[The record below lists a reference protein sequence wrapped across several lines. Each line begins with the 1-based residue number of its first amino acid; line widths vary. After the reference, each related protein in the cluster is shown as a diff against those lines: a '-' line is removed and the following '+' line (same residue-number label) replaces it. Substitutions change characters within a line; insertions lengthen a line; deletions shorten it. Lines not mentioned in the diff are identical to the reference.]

1 MTIKEA
7 LNEYKFDNVG
17 QYMAIGQAL
26 GYKTNYKEGT
36 LSFSKGDE
44 FHSTTV
50 NAVRAHLAGTEPNEE
65 AQKASREHVC
75 KFFDKDKAL
84 LPEYAKEM
92 EKEGLS
98 IIKWDGLKGERN
110 GEKKDGFTIVD
121 HKNKVVYTGRSLYDH
136 AFENGYVLDGKGTQ
150 LEKGVMSE
158 MMDVNGKSGKLR
170 FTDKGVSVFYRK
182 EALTIPDR
190 ILGQKINK
198 KKKEQ
203 LLDGDIVPLSYKGSH
218 VFLQVDRD
226 LNSVIV
232 KTNKE
237 INIPNV
243 IGRTD
248 KYEGYKLTEADK
260 HLLANGFSLE
270 NKLMH
275 SDQGFIIANISL
287 TDDKKGISFN
297 NIQTITDGKA
307 QEIIK
312 QLQKEGPDKK
322 EEKVNEQAE
331 KPQRDFDSELR
342 EATAKYDFAKMSDLK
357 DEGYKPSEEVIR
369 GLGKEM
375 KITEVQSIAIE
386 KIFGIKPEVTP
397 PEAEKSEKIQEQNMN
412 TENQRETSKQELSR
426 EDREFLQH
434 IIDNNGKFPKVGE
447 VIGSATLT
455 EGSIRVTVER
465 LGMGEEYQKS
475 LSSPEEM
482 NIEKEV
488 FRLAEEKLGGSKAV
502 ENGSEKLIEAALKND
517 FDTIFQLKEKGFS
530 PSNQDMIKL
539 KEAGVSDSNI
549 IAIQKIFGN
558 KAQQNTLGDVRLATP
573 IHQGKGSDIHRPLAN
588 TINKAFSDL

>member
-26 GYKTNYKEGT
+26 GYKTKFESGK
-36 LSFSKGDE
+36 LSFTKGDE

-50 NAVRAHLAGTEPNEE
+50 KDVRAHLAGTEPIED
-65 AQKASREHVC
+65 AQKASREHVSQ
-75 KFFDKDKAL
+75 FFDKDKAL

-98 IIKWDGLKGERN
+98 IIKWDGLKGEKN
-110 GEKKDGFTIVD
+110 GELKDGFTIVD
-121 HKNKVVYTGRSLYDH
+121 HTNKVVYTGKSLYDH
-136 AFENGYVLDGKGTQ
+136 AFKNGYILDGKGTQ

-158 MMDVNGKSGKLR
+158 MMNPNGKPGKLR
-170 FTDKGVSVFYRK
+170 FTDNGVSVFYRR
-182 EALTIPDR
+182 ETLTIPDK

-203 LLDGDIVPLSYKGSH
+203 LLAGDIVPLSYKGSH
-218 VFLQVDRD
+218 VYLQVDRD

-248 KYEGYKLTEADK
+248 KYEGYQLTEADK
-260 HLLANGFSLE
+260 YLLANGFSLE

-275 SDQGFIIANISL
+275 SDQGYIIANISL
-287 TDDKKGISFN
+287 TDDKKGISLS
-297 NIQTITDGKA
+297 NIQTVTEGKA

-312 QLQKEGPDKK
+312 GLQKDTPDKK
-322 EEKVNEQAE
+322 EEKINDPGQPPRRDLEAE
-331 KPQRDFDSELR
+331 LK

-357 DEGYKPSEEVIR
+357 DEGYKPSAEFIR
-369 GLGKEM
+369 GLGKDM

-397 PEAEKSEKIQEQNMN
+397 PEAEKEKEDIKKDTGTN
-412 TENQRETSKQELSR
+412 NQKETPKQELSQ
-426 EDREFLQH
+426 EDKEFLQH
-434 IIDNNGKFPKVGE
+434 VVDNNGKFPKAGE
-447 VIGSATLT
+447 VIGAATLT
-455 EGSIRVTVER
+455 EGSIRITVEK
-465 LGMGEEYQKS
+465 LGMADEYQKS
-475 LSSPEEM
+475 LSSPGEK

-488 FRLAEEKLGGSKAV
+488 LQLAKDKLDGGKTV
-502 ENGSEKLIEAALKND
+502 ENGSEKLIDAALKND
-517 FDTIFQLKEKGFS
+517 FDTIFKLKEKGFS
-530 PSNQDMIKL
+530 PSDQDMVKL
-539 KEAGVSDSNI
+539 KEAGVSDENI
-549 IAIQKIFGN
+549 IAVRKIFSN
-558 KAQQNTLGDVRLATP
+558 KSQENSLGDVKLATP
-573 IHQGKGSDIHRPLAN
+573 IQQGRGNDIHRPLAN
-588 TINKAFSDL
+588 AVNKAFSDL